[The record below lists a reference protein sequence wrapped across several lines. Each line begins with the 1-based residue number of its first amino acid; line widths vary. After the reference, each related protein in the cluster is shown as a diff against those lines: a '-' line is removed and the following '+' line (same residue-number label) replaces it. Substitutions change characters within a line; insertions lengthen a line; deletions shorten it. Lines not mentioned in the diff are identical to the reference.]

1 MPERKV
7 NLEREVFFLIFSEKN
22 QKKHLPLYELLLL
35 LPENEFGQK
44 KCIVT

>member
-22 QKKHLPLYELLLL
+22 QKKHLPLYEFLLLL
-35 LPENEFGQK
+35 KTDLVK
-44 KCIVT
+44 KSV